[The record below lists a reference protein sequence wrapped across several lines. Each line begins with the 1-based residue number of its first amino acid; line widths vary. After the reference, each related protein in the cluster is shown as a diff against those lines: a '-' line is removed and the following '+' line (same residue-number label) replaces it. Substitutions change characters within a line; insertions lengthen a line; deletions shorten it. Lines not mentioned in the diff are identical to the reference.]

1 MKIVTLF
8 SSKNGG
14 QITICTPNLYPFAPT
29 QKIGGS
35 MEFVVECVEVVYFP
49 GSYYQYTGVKDGTHE
64 SRTPD
69 GILLRP
75 RGHGVG
81 EAIQNTKL
89 ILIVKFENDSE
100 EVEFEEVEI
109 GRFFKDSVGKLTENR
124 RKAIIRSM
132 PNTVIVS
139 EEIRRDG
146 EKYYKVIP
154 EDLENWLSRSGLS
167 IEKL

>member
-1 MKIVTLF
+1 
-8 SSKNGG
+8 
-14 QITICTPNLYPFAPT
+14 
-29 QKIGGS
+29 
-35 MEFVVECVEVVYFP
+35 MEFVVECVEVVYSS
-49 GSYYQYTGVKDGTHE
+49 GSYYQYTGVKDGTRE
-64 SRTPD
+64 SRTYD
-69 GILLRP
+69 RTLLRP

-100 EVEFEEVEI
+100 EVEIEEVEI
-109 GRFFKDSVGKLTENR
+109 GRFFKDSVGNLTENR
-124 RKAIIRSM
+124 REAIIKSM

-167 IEKL
+167 IKKLY